1 MGGIDGRQSYS
12 GTGEMS
18 FPIQKAFDL
27 LHQKSLKVTVRLRD
41 MLQAMQQ
48 AAAAPPAPPRHSFA
62 ELLAVLDAPPS
73 AAADREPAPSSRSF
87 AELLA
92 SLDAPSSAVAE
103 REPAWSDEGLADDY
117 ATLSYER
124 ALRAHARYRSA
135 DPPILASDFS
145 LTQSAD
151 AGHIRIPETLPAA
164 APTAEVTATPQ
175 TASSWNEDVQP
186 RTTFGL
192 PTPLNRNLRSASITV
207 RLSEAECAQ
216 LRKLA
221 AEAGLTVSAYLRSC
235 TFEAES
241 LRAEVKDA
249 LAQLRSGSSRANRA
263 KGDRAVAKQV
273 AVDRVDSGS
282 IRHSWRQWWKLFW
295 PWAHSSRCM
304 ARA

>member
-1 MGGIDGRQSYS
+1 
-12 GTGEMS
+12 MS

-27 LHQKSLKVTVRLRD
+27 LPKKSLKVAVRLRD

-92 SLDAPSSAVAE
+92 SLDAPPSAAAE

-124 ALRAHARYRSA
+124 ALRAHARHRSA
-135 DPPILASDFS
+135 DLPIAASDFS
-145 LTQSAD
+145 LTQSAEPRPS
-151 AGHIRIPETLPAA
+151 RIPEAPPAA
-164 APTAEVTATPQ
+164 APLAGVTATPQ
-175 TASSWNEDVQP
+175 TASSWHEDVQP
-186 RTTFGL
+186 RATFGL
-192 PTPLNRNLRSASITV
+192 PAALNRNLRSASITV

-216 LRKLA
+216 LRRLA

-249 LAQLRSGSSRANRA
+249 LAQLRSGSSQANRA

-273 AVDRVDSGS
+273 AADQVDSGS
-282 IRHSWRQWWKLFW
+282 IRRSWRHWWKLFW

>member
-1 MGGIDGRQSYS
+1 MP
-12 GTGEMS
+12 
-18 FPIQKAFDL
+18 FPIQKALDL
-27 LHQKSLKVTVRLRD
+27 LPKKSLTVAVRLHD

-73 AAADREPAPSSRSF
+73 ATADREPAPSSPSF

-92 SLDAPSSAVAE
+92 SLDAPPSAPAE

-135 DPPILASDFS
+135 DPPIAASDFS

-151 AGHIRIPETLPAA
+151 PGPIRSTEALPSA
-164 APTAEVTATPQ
+164 APTAGVTATPQ
-175 TASSWNEDVQP
+175 TASSWHEDVQP

-241 LRAEVKDA
+241 LRAEVA
-249 LAQLRSGSSRANRA
+249 
-263 KGDRAVAKQV
+263 
-273 AVDRVDSGS
+273 
-282 IRHSWRQWWKLFW
+282 IRTRQPRKT
-295 PWAHSSRCM
+295 A
-304 ARA
+304 